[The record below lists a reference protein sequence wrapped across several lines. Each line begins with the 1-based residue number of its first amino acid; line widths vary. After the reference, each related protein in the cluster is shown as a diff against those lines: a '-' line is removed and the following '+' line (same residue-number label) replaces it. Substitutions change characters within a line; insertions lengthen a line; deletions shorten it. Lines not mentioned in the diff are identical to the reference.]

1 MKAIVT
7 VIDDNGDVRIAG
19 QPFEEY
25 SRQNL
30 GLCTEYEFRIRI
42 AVANEAMFRKI
53 LHDSEVANEKI

>member
-42 AVANEAMFRKI
+42 DVANEAMFNI